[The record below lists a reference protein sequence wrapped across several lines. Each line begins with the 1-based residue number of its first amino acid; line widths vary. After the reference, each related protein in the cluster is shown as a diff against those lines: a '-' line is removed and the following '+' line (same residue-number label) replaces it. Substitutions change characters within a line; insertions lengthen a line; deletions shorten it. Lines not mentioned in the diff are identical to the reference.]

1 MCHGKLGPVASCGRR
16 GIIMSPFELI
26 ADITVCLLWLISSW
40 RYQYLMVVEV
50 AMAQDEA
57 LRAALANI
65 YQTDST
71 DKLK

>member
-1 MCHGKLGPVASCGRR
+1 
-16 GIIMSPFELI
+16 
-26 ADITVCLLWLISSW
+26 
-40 RYQYLMVVEV
+40 MVVEV